1 MCLFKRSTNKDKTS
15 VLLARKY
22 RVLTSNYTIIVSAHK
37 TNKTELIIELVHND
51 GLIEFHLYDSLKNDM
66 ISPSNLETGTYIY
79 ELKPNEKYVLNI
91 KAKGASGSH
100 NIKRK
105 IYGE

>member
-1 MCLFKRSTNKDKTS
+1 MCLFKRNLNKDKIT
-15 VLLARKY
+15 VLLSRKY
-22 RVLTSNYTIIVSAHK
+22 HKLTSNYTINVSAHK
-37 TNKTELIIELVHND
+37 TNKTELIINLVHID

-66 ISPSNLETGTYIY
+66 ISPSNLKTGTYIY
-79 ELKPNEKYVLNI
+79 ELKSNDKYVLNI
-91 KAKGASGSH
+91 KAKGASGSY